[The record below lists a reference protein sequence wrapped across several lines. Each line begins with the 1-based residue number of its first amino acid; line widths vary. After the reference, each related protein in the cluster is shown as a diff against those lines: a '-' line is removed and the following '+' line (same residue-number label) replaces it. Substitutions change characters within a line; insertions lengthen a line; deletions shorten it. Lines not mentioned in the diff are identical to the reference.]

1 MSQFPSHPD
10 EQSSILGAPS
20 TVIDPLWYP
29 DSGASHHI
37 TNDSEVFI
45 NKSSYQGVDQVRI
58 GNGTGM
64 HIAHIDTAKYTSSH

>member
-20 TVIDPLWYP
+20 TVTDPLWYP

-37 TNDSEVFI
+37 TNDLEVFI

-58 GNGTGM
+58 GNGTCM
-64 HIAHIDTAKYTSSH
+64 CIAHIGTTTYFITH